1 MASVARRR
9 EESTLLKRKVE
20 GVYFGV
26 EDGIVDGDCLSGIG
40 GEGLYHSAGV
50 RLIP

>member
-20 GVYFGV
+20 GVYFG
-26 EDGIVDGDCLSGIG
+26 EDGILGGDRLIG
-40 GEGLYHSAGV
+40 VYHSV
-50 RLIP
+50 VLN